1 MDDKNH
7 LEVHIALAPSL
18 MDMLD
23 GIHKC
28 LTDLKERHDIG
39 KYLIIMD
46 ESHYIDC
53 TAASALLTNSN
64 VADAVIGYEKLSVK
78 LQFNNGIDCTIVPF
92 SAVNGNTLGL
102 SSECMYIIPCKEKE
116 EIEYDPYEQSE

>member
-18 MDMLD
+18 MDILD

-28 LTDLKERHDIG
+28 LTDLKERYDIS

-64 VADAVIGYEKLSVK
+64 VEDAVIGYEKLSVK
-78 LQFNNGIDCTIVPF
+78 LQFHNGIDCTIVPF
-92 SAVNGNTLGL
+92 SAINGNALGL
-102 SSECMYIIPCKEKE
+102 SSKCMYIIPCKEKE